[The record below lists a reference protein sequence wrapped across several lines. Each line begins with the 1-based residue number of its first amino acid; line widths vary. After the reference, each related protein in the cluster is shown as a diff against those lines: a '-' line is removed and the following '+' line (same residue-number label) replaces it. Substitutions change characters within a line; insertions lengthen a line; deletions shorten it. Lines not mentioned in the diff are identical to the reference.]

1 MEQHFRDRRSYLDDT
16 GVCGVI
22 PAAAAGPTRFK
33 WNASRPRAPSC
44 IRQRASTP
52 REWRV
57 SFIRSTRRVCAE
69 QHHCQPVGRETLI
82 AGRYAPMA
90 AVFEHARFRCGRVA
104 HAQRGAFLLEALVAL
119 LIFSFGVMAM
129 AGLQTRAARHFN
141 EAQYRANAAELA
153 QATIASMRASDP
165 ATLAARFDP
174 SAGTA
179 DWLELLGRAKRLP

>member
-1 MEQHFRDRRSYLDDT
+1 
-16 GVCGVI
+16 
-22 PAAAAGPTRFK
+22 
-33 WNASRPRAPSC
+33 
-44 IRQRASTP
+44 
-52 REWRV
+52 
-57 SFIRSTRRVCAE
+57 
-69 QHHCQPVGRETLI
+69 
-82 AGRYAPMA
+82 MA

-174 SAGTA
+174 SAGSA
-179 DWLELLGRAKRLP
+179 DWLALLGRAKRLPGVNDVQNLPAIQVVDGPTTTSRQVTLSVFWQTPGDLAAHRYAASAVIATN

>member
-1 MEQHFRDRRSYLDDT
+1 M
-16 GVCGVI
+16 V
-22 PAAAAGPTRFK
+22 
-33 WNASRPRAPSC
+33 
-44 IRQRASTP
+44 
-52 REWRV
+52 
-57 SFIRSTRRVCAE
+57 
-69 QHHCQPVGRETLI
+69 
-82 AGRYAPMA
+82 
-90 AVFEHARFRCGRVA
+90 AVFEHARFRRGRVA

-174 SAGTA
+174 SAGSA
-179 DWLELLGRAKRLP
+179 NWLALQGQAKRLPGVNDVQNLPAIQIIDGPTTTSRQVSLSIFWQTPGDLTAHRYTASAVIATN